1 MPRFENLSE
10 LISHSQLIC
19 NEIQASQLE
28 ETIIT
33 IGMGTC
39 GQAAG
44 SGETL
49 QAIERELTKRNIQAT
64 IRSVGCIGMCVM
76 EPLVD
81 IQLPGQQRV
90 TYGNVLPAKVSKL
103 IEEHIV
109 NDRVVHEWA
118 IGIVPAEW

>member
-1 MPRFENLSE
+1 MPWFENLSD
-10 LISHSQLIC
+10 LISYGQEV
-19 NEIQASQLE
+19 NENILASQAE
-28 ETIIT
+28 KTIIT

-44 SGETL
+44 AGDTL
-49 QAIERELTKRNIQAT
+49 QAILRELSKRDIQAT

-90 TYGNVLPAKVSKL
+90 TYTNVGPAKVSKL

-109 NDRVVHEWA
+109 NGQVIHEWA
-118 IGIVPAEW
+118 IGTVPADW